1 MDIRWILQGCALQDD
16 KSEVK
21 PIWNK
26 TWIAPSGVRNS
37 VTPTAKGMFY
47 GKCNK
52 LFNPVLQLPIAYT
65 DTQKLEHK
73 ASALRNNKLDSFLL
87 SGAVP

>member
-1 MDIRWILQGCALQDD
+1 MT
-16 KSEVK
+16 KPEVK

-26 TWIAPSGVRNS
+26 TWIEPFEIRNE
-37 VTPTAKGMFY
+37 VTQAAKGMFY

-52 LFNPVLQLPIAYT
+52 RLKFVLQRPIAYT
-65 DTQKLEHK
+65 DVKRLEHE

-87 SGAVP
+87 SGAVPWCDTVDKSGER